1 MTSIFR
7 FLATGFAV
15 GFAFPALAQQSENKG
30 PDMALLQKAAF
41 NIDKHVANLYKRKKL
56 KVPEVVDDATFL
68 RRSFLVAAGRIPT
81 LAEARMFLEI
91 EDEDKRRMLA
101 NYLMSDKNDGYR
113 SSMVNWVSD
122 LLRLTD
128 EFNEGQAAPYVEFVH
143 EAMGNNMPWNDFA
156 RQLLSAKGS
165 GWSEGNGAVGYFV
178 RDKGMPLDNLSNTM
192 RIFTGERMECAQCH
206 DAPFNKWERIQ
217 FYELA
222 AFTNGQQEINRGP
235 WNSVWREVR
244 DAKEERT
251 EFGRLV
257 EWIGDN
263 VNYFTLGGGGK
274 GRIKLPSDYQYRDGD
289 PGEMI
294 GGKTHFGK
302 RIRSSERRDDDT
314 ARDDFANW
322 MVTANDNFTSVIVNR
337 MWQRIMG
344 KGIYEPVDEY
354 KESKKTITPE
364 LMDYLISLMKDDLN
378 YDLRAFQHVLLLTKN
393 FQFAANPQ
401 AFEAGMPQA
410 FNGRQIERMSAEQV
424 WDSLVTLTAGN
435 PDQLPKRRFSDTV
448 YYRGKPVLV
457 GQKTMAQLSK
467 ELLAIQKVDE
477 YKSYVS

>member
-91 EDEDKRRMLA
+91 EDDDKRRMLA

-192 RIFTGERMECAQCH
+192 RIFTGER
-206 DAPFNKWERIQ
+206 
-217 FYELA
+217 L
-222 AFTNGQQEINRGP
+222 
-235 WNSVWREVR
+235 S
-244 DAKEERT
+244 
-251 EFGRLV
+251 
-257 EWIGDN
+257 
-263 VNYFTLGGGGK
+263 
-274 GRIKLPSDYQYRDGD
+274 
-289 PGEMI
+289 
-294 GGKTHFGK
+294 
-302 RIRSSERRDDDT
+302 
-314 ARDDFANW
+314 
-322 MVTANDNFTSVIVNR
+322 
-337 MWQRIMG
+337 
-344 KGIYEPVDEY
+344 
-354 KESKKTITPE
+354 
-364 LMDYLISLMKDDLN
+364 LI
-378 YDLRAFQHVLLLTKN
+378 H
-393 FQFAANPQ
+393 
-401 AFEAGMPQA
+401 
-410 FNGRQIERMSAEQV
+410 I
-424 WDSLVTLTAGN
+424 
-435 PDQLPKRRFSDTV
+435 
-448 YYRGKPVLV
+448 
-457 GQKTMAQLSK
+457 
-467 ELLAIQKVDE
+467 
-477 YKSYVS
+477 